1 MDNSPTA
8 LFENYD
14 EDFKQLLASL
24 KGKLEGDVKQLKG
37 EQRKAALKKVSEELD
52 DAEEIVA
59 QMEVELPSMPVSIR
73 QTYQARLA
81 TSRQGL
87 EKVKKSLRDVRQE
100 NQRSELLSGPGSG
113 SRSPFPNSD
122 DPYSDDPSAY
132 SARTR
137 LLQGT
142 ETLADGSRR
151 LDNAHR
157 IALETE
163 DVGGEILRN
172 LRGQREQIEHTRDT
186 LVQADSSIDRAAG
199 TLKKMIFKMYQQKFL
214 SAGIIIVLVA
224 LIIIVL
230 WSKLFR

>member
-1 MDNSPTA
+1 MDSSPTA

-14 EDFKQLLASL
+14 EDLKQLVDSL
-24 KGKLEGDVKQLKG
+24 KRKLEGDVKTLKG
-37 EQRKAALKKVSEELD
+37 EQRKAALKKVGDELD
-52 DAEEIVA
+52 EAEEIIA

-73 QTYQARLA
+73 QTYRGRLA
-81 TSRQGL
+81 ASRASL
-87 EKVKKSLRDVRQE
+87 DKVKKALKDVRSE
-100 NQRSELLSGPGSG
+100 SQRSDLLGGPG
-113 SRSPFPNSD
+113 FPNAD
-122 DPYSDDPSAY
+122 DPYSDDPANY
-132 SARTR
+132 TTRAR

-142 ETLADGSRR
+142 ETLADGSKR
-151 LDNAHR
+151 LDNARR

-163 DVGGEILRN
+163 DVGADILRN

-214 SAGIIIVLVA
+214 SAGIIVVLVL

-230 WSKLFR
+230 WSKFR

>member
-24 KGKLEGDVKQLKG
+24 KGKLDGDVKSLKG
-37 EQRKAALKKVSEELD
+37 EQRKAALKRVSEELD
-52 DAEEIVA
+52 EAEEIVA

-73 QTYQARLA
+73 QTYQGRLA
-81 TSRQGL
+81 TSKSGL
-87 EKVKKSLRDVRQE
+87 DKVKKTLRDLRQE
-100 NQRSELLSGPGSG
+100 SQRSDLLSGPGG
-113 SRSPFPNSD
+113 FPNPD
-122 DPYSDDPSAY
+122 DPYTDDDPSAY
-132 SARTR
+132 STRTR

-142 ETLADGSRR
+142 ETLSDGTRR

-199 TLKKMIFKMYQQKFL
+199 TLKKMIYKMYQQKFL
-214 SAGIIIVLVA
+214 SAAIIAVLVA

-230 WSKLFR
+230 WSKFR